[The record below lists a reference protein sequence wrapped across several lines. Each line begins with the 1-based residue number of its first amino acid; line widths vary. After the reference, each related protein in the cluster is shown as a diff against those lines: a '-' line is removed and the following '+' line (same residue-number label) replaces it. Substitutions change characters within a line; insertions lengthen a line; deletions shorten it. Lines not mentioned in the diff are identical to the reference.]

1 MGSHNSTAQ
10 GERMLARGGR
20 KLAQSEPVEPS
31 ARGLSRGT
39 LLCQLQ
45 RAYQEFLCRGR
56 EADRGHP
63 NMMGEGNP
71 AESPLY
77 NEAAWLQRLAGG
89 HMLKKLGRI
98 TRSARNGDDENAP
111 PGQFVTEKFP
121 VLTFGPIQSID
132 LDKWRFR
139 IFGLVDEEVTLDWKQ
154 FMDLEKT
161 TLGAEFHCVT
171 QWSRLQNTWEG
182 IAFTEVMKLVK
193 PGLGASHV
201 MVHCYGGYTTNM
213 SLEVATDNDVLYAY
227 KHDGAALEADHGGP
241 LRLVVPKRYGWKSA
255 KWVNGIEFMAKDA
268 PGFWEVRGY
277 HMEGDPW
284 KEDRF
289 SA

>member
-1 MGSHNSTAQ
+1 
-10 GERMLARGGR
+10 
-20 KLAQSEPVEPS
+20 
-31 ARGLSRGT
+31 
-39 LLCQLQ
+39 
-45 RAYQEFLCRGR
+45 
-56 EADRGHP
+56 
-63 NMMGEGNP
+63 MMGEGNP

-77 NEAAWLQRLAGG
+77 NVAVWLQRPAGG

-98 TRSARNGDDENAP
+98 TRSARNEDDENAP

-161 TLGAEFHCVT
+161 TLDAEFHCVT

-193 PGLGASHV
+193 LGPGASHV